1 MSTRNATRGYPCRRV
16 PTRHRGISYRP
27 RADGSRAYTVFFQ
40 GKYIGVDGGEQDAL
54 AKQAELRGKAARG
67 ERPVAP
73 SRLTFGEVAEQWLAS
88 KRHLRP
94 WTRKNYRAAL
104 DLVLIPRFGQMR
116 LTAITPEHIAKLIR
130 ELEREGPSGR
140 PLSSS
145 MIDGYLRP
153 LNGTMTFAIRR
164 GLITVNPCS
173 LLTSDDRPCRRE
185 RRQDHVWSDEEIE
198 TLIEAAGGL
207 ARKPAS
213 RYDYTPLLRTALF
226 TGLRLGELLG
236 LQWQDIDLHEG
247 VLHVRRQF
255 TRLGEY
261 AAPKTKAA
269 IRRIPLSEEMTRE
282 LAALK
287 LRSRYSADDDPVFAA
302 RNGKPLK
309 HRNATRRGFEA
320 AAETAGIEGVT
331 FHSMRHAFASRMID
345 RGISSTV
352 LAALMGHES
361 STITEKRYVHLFD
374 RQRTDEA
381 VRQAMA
387 STTA

>member
-1 MSTRNATRGYPCRRV
+1 MSTRNATRGYPYLRI

-27 RADGSRAYTVFFQ
+27 RADGTRQYTVCFQ
-40 GKYIGVDGGEQDAL
+40 GRYIGVEGGEREAL

-67 ERPVAP
+67 ERPVTSTRA
-73 SRLTFGEVAEQWLAS
+73 TFAEVAEQWLAS

-116 LTAITPEHIAKLIR
+116 LTAITPEHIARLIR
-130 ELEREGPSGR
+130 ELEREGPSGK

-153 LNGTMTFAIRR
+153 LNGAMTFALRR
-164 GLITVNPCS
+164 GLITVNPCT
-173 LLTSDDRPCRRE
+173 LLTSDDRPHRRE

-198 TLIEAAGGL
+198 ALIEAAEEL

-236 LQWQDIDLHEG
+236 LQWQDVDLHEG
-247 VLHVRRQF
+247 VIHVRRQH

-261 AAPKTKAA
+261 APPKTKAA
-269 IRRIPLSEEMTRE
+269 LRRIPLSERDDKRADGAQAPLALLERRRSGVRRPQRQAAQAPQRHPPRLRARRRE
-282 LAALK
+282 GRHRGRHVPL
-287 LRSRYSADDDPVFAA
+287 DAA
-302 RNGKPLK
+302 RVRLTDDRPRHLLDRARRVDGARVEHDHRAPL
-309 HRNATRRGFEA
+309 R
-320 AAETAGIEGVT
+320 
-331 FHSMRHAFASRMID
+331 AS
-345 RGISSTV
+345 V
-352 LAALMGHES
+352 
-361 STITEKRYVHLFD
+361 
-374 RQRTDEA
+374 
-381 VRQAMA
+381 
-387 STTA
+387 